1 MLMAVTSVIHGEN
14 PDLPGSRK
22 ERTFKQPAA
31 KSNQMQPLARDLINS
46 GLVYITSAA

>member
-31 KSNQMQPLARDLINS
+31 KSNQMHPLSRYHSNS
-46 GLVYITSAA
+46 